1 MNSGLNF
8 SDGFSSDYVKNN
20 KSTFRKAGDAFTVG
34 SGNTINN
41 SSTGS
46 SSKSGGSAYNTW
58 MSFMGS
64 QSANNNSYSS
74 QSNNQNAKTS
84 ASGTVQQP
92 AVTED
97 AKSVKTPNTSGGFKL
112 ADHQQKMYDQNLQT
126 IANYNGKNGAN
137 STANGAAY
145 NADLMSGVNYDRAV
159 RQNEKFDAIIASQ
172 NSIASGADHGTT
184 EHKAPKS
191 KDYYSY
197 LDTYDG
203 PKSYDQV
210 VQVHKSMDPAEID
223 KLGKEK
229 ARPYDKWEQWKKDK
243 MDYEAAWGSGQ
254 SVAQQK
260 GWK

>member
-1 MNSGLNF
+1 MSLLTGEFTPWKSGQNNS
-8 SDGFSSDYVKNN
+8 N
-20 KSTFRKAGDAFTVG
+20 KQRMAGDYLSDFVNTNVNDKKDEQKDFTYQG
-34 SGNTINN
+34 SNGKNYGTNTEKMLFGNSPT
-41 SSTGS
+41 
-46 SSKSGGSAYNTW
+46 
-58 MSFMGS
+58 
-64 QSANNNSYSS
+64 SS
-74 QSNNQNAKTS
+74 QPS
-84 ASGTVQQP
+84 ASGTAQQP
-92 AVTED
+92 AATAD
-97 AKSVKTPNTSGGFKL
+97 AKSVKTPTTSGGFELSK
-112 ADHQQKMYDQNLQT
+112 AQQGIYNQNLQ
-126 IANYNGKNGAN
+126 IIGSYNGKNANN

-145 NADLMSGVNYDRAV
+145 NADVMSGINYDRAV
-159 RQNEKFDAIIASQ
+159 RQNEKFDAIKETQ

-203 PKSYDQV
+203 PKSYGEVTKLYKAKEAEMGEGAAWAD
-210 VQVHKSMDPAEID
+210 SM

-260 GWK
+260 GWS

>member
-1 MNSGLNF
+1 MSFKTGEFTPWKSEQNG
-8 SDGFSSDYVKNN
+8 N
-20 KSTFRKAGDAFTVG
+20 KQRMAGDYLSDFVNANANDKKDEQKDFTYQG
-34 SGNTINN
+34 SNGKDYGTNTEKMLFGNSPT
-41 SSTGS
+41 
-46 SSKSGGSAYNTW
+46 
-58 MSFMGS
+58 
-64 QSANNNSYSS
+64 SS
-74 QSNNQNAKTS
+74 QPS
-84 ASGTVQQP
+84 ASGNVKQP

-260 GWK
+260 GWS